1 MDIEKYNREAWDREV
16 EGGNPWTR
24 PVGPEEVARARNG
37 DWALQLTCTK
47 KVPRD
52 WFGEVRSKEILCL
65 ASGGGQQGPILAA
78 AGARVTVLDNSPKQL
93 EQDREVAGREG
104 LEIRLEQGVMED
116 LSRFAA
122 GSFDLI
128 FHPVSNV
135 FAAEVPP
142 VWRECFRVLR
152 PGGSLLAGFAN
163 PVMYLFDE
171 EELESGFP
179 LMRYSI
185 PYSDL
190 ADKPEEKLEPYLAS
204 GKPLEYGHS
213 LEDQIG
219 AQIEAGFT
227 ISGFFEDID
236 PESEIAKFTPSYL
249 ATRADKPQ
257 A

>member
-24 PVGPEEVARARNG
+24 PVGPEDVAKARDG
-37 DWALQLTCTK
+37 EWGLQLTCTK
-47 KVPRD
+47 KVPRE
-52 WFGEVRSKEILCL
+52 WFGEVRGRDVLCL

-78 AGARVTVLDNSPKQL
+78 AGAEVTVLDNSPKQL
-93 EQDREVAGREG
+93 AQDRAVAEREG
-104 LEIRLEQGVMED
+104 LAIQLEQGPMAD
-116 LSRFAA
+116 LSRFED

-135 FAAEVPP
+135 FAAEVLS
-142 VWRECFRVLR
+142 VWEECYRVLR

-190 ADKPEEKLEPYLAS
+190 ADKPEDKLRKYLDE

-219 AQIEAGFT
+219 GQIEAGFS
-227 ISGFFEDID
+227 ISGFYEDID
-236 PESEIAKFTPSYL
+236 AESEIAKFTASYL
-249 ATRADKPQ
+249 ATKADKPQ